1 MASSISTSSPPSIK
15 LTNEK
20 GQMKESQTETE
31 TDCNPLY
38 DHCQDNSTST
48 SNHTSAVSNVST
60 TETDISEHF
69 YQLETL
75 TCLWILFAL
84 IVIGNATV
92 LIALTLS
99 KGRKSRMNFFIKHLA
114 AADLLVGLVSLLTDI
129 IWKITISFHGGDIL
143 CKLIRYL
150 QTVVTY
156 ASTYVLVALSIDR
169 YDAITHPM
177 NFSGSWRRARCL
189 VTAAWIL
196 SFIFSIPILFFYKI
210 KEHERY
216 GDQCWIE
223 FDHQWQWK
231 FFLTVASLLIFI
243 IPAILI
249 AVCYIAIVCTIW
261 NKGKETALMPATSN
275 GNNNGNEMV
284 TTSGGQVIEVK
295 RKTSKNNNDANG
307 SGSTNLLG
315 GKGSGGRGEE
325 EIESRRASSRGLIPK
340 AKVKTVKMTFVIIFV
355 FILCWSPYIIHDL
368 LQVYE
373 VIPSFGASKG
383 VQAAVATLIQSL
395 SSLNSAAN
403 PLIYCLFSTNIGATI
418 CNLLGCRKQPV
429 SMRTGMTTTTQN
441 YSKPSANS
449 TVSLLGNS
457 GVTGN
462 RQRQPDISYPRQF
475 SKPLLESSESIHP
488 DKIATNNV
496 NSERQV
502 N

>member
-1 MASSISTSSPPSIK
+1 MSSSLPTSSPPPISDMRMNDAKEPSTEVNDACEHCDLNIITEENI
-15 LTNEK
+15 TNASSK
-20 GQMKESQTETE
+20 
-31 TDCNPLY
+31 
-38 DHCQDNSTST
+38 TST
-48 SNHTSAVSNVST
+48 
-60 TETDISEHF
+60 DITEHF
-69 YQLETL
+69 YQVETL

-84 IVIGNATV
+84 IVIGNGTV
-92 LIALTLS
+92 LVALTLS
-99 KGRKSRMNFFIKHLA
+99 KGRKSRMNFFIKNLA
-114 AADLLVGLVSLLTDI
+114 LADLLVGLVSLLTDI
-129 IWKITISFHGGDIL
+129 IWKTTVSWNAGEVM

-177 NFSGSWRRARCL
+177 NFSGSWRRARGL
-189 VTAAWIL
+189 VITAWVL
-196 SFIFSIPILFFYKI
+196 SFLFSTPIIFLYKI
-210 KEHERY
+210 KAHERY

-223 FDHQWQWK
+223 LDEQWHWMV
-231 FFLTVASLLIFI
+231 FMTVASLLVFI
-243 IPAILI
+243 IPAIII

-261 NKGKETALMPATSN
+261 NKGKETALMPAAN
-275 GNNNGNEMV
+275 GNNNGNAMV

-307 SGSTNLLG
+307 SSSNGQLV
-315 GKGSGGRGEE
+315 GKPSRGDD

-368 LQVYE
+368 LQVYGA
-373 VIPSFGASKG
+373 IPTFGASKG
-383 VQAAVATLIQSL
+383 IQAAVATLIQSL

-418 CNLLGCRKQPV
+418 YQLLRCRKQPV
-429 SMRTGMTTTTQN
+429 NMRTGMTTTTN

-449 TVSLLGNS
+449 TVSLLGTSS
-457 GVTGN
+457 GVSGN
-462 RQRQPDISYPRQF
+462 RNRQQDLGYPRQQY

-488 DKIATNNV
+488 EKAENNISV
-496 NSERQV
+496 NKRQA
-502 N
+502 